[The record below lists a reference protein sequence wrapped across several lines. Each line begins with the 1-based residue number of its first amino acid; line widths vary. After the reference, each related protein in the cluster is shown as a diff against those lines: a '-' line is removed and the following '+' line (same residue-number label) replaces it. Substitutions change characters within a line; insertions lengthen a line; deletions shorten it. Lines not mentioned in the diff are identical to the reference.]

1 MFCRRAQWEGAR
13 FPRQLFYHAK
23 SRRGKVLMHS
33 KVLCP
38 FLVFLLLS
46 SWLWYQHGNKRSVAN
61 SETAPNALSDDHCDL
76 PHQRDAV

>member
-33 KVLCP
+33 KVL
-38 FLVFLLLS
+38 
-46 SWLWYQHGNKRSVAN
+46 
-61 SETAPNALSDDHCDL
+61 
-76 PHQRDAV
+76 